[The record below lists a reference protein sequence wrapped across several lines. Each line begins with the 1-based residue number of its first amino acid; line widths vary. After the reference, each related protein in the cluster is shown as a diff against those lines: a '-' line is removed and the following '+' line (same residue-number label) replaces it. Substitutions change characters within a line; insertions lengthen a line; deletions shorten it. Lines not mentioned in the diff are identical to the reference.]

1 MIANLRELLFS
12 GSWFDVLH
20 VVVLSFGGLLSELS
34 AKKIW
39 YKLIFDY
46 LFNSLHVFNE
56 IPLSACLSLKKI
68 FKQ

>member
-34 AKKIW
+34 AKNDI
-39 YKLIFDY
+39 
-46 LFNSLHVFNE
+46 N
-56 IPLSACLSLKKI
+56 
-68 FKQ
+68 